1 MHLTAAASPPP
12 FTAHPPPAPPRV
24 DARPWLQLSMIFAN
38 QSEADIILKVLC
50 VFVFLFVCL
59 FWGAEG

>member
-1 MHLTAAASPPP
+1 MVAGGSGLTPMLQVAEELL
-12 FTAHPPPAPPRV
+12 
-24 DARPWLQLSMIFAN
+24 ARPGETTKLSLIFAN

-50 VFVFLFVCL
+50 FFVFLFVCL